1 MSINHLPSRPEHA
14 PSIEGRPSAAAVR
27 IDPAIWSGGPDRDW
41 SRSLWRRLDERL
53 LQWSANWQA
62 KVTTPKNI
70 PPVAMATFKNQ
81 SDAAIFEAFALA
93 AISGNAR
100 WDRISAVQSQLA
112 EPFQDFSPQRFAE
125 LSDQYIDERIVPWFR
140 QRRAGSARLPKVLR
154 LLRGSADLL
163 RSRKDG
169 DARTFLMAAGAQA
182 EGSPEEMAVLLGTD
196 TRFKMPGFGIALAAE
211 ALRLLGCD
219 LCKPDRH
226 VLRAIAAWQVVT
238 FKNWPAGE
246 FAAPQARTPELLAT
260 MLAVR
265 QLGLAN
271 GVSTSYA
278 TSVIWLAG
286 AVSGARMTNHG
297 LDSLRPSPA
306 CPSSS

>member
-1 MSINHLPSRPEHA
+1 MSIKHLPPDPEQA
-14 PSIEGRPSAAAVR
+14 SSPAIR
-27 IDPAIWSGGPDRDW
+27 IDPATWSGGPDRGW
-41 SRSLWRRLDERL
+41 SRSLWRRLDKRL
-53 LQWSANWQA
+53 LQWNANWRA
-62 KVTTPKNI
+62 TVTTPKNI
-70 PPVAMATFKNQ
+70 PPLAIANFEEL

-100 WDRISAVQSQLA
+100 WDRISAVQNELA
-112 EPFQDFSPQRFAE
+112 EPFQDFSAQRFAD
-125 LSDQYIDERIVPWFR
+125 LSDQDIDERIVPWFR

-154 LLRGSADLL
+154 LLRGSAHLL
-163 RSRKDG
+163 RPRDDG
-169 DARTFLMAAGAQA
+169 DARSFLMAACAQA
-182 EGSPEEMAVLLGTD
+182 EGSPEEIAVLLGTD
-196 TRFKMPGFGIALAAE
+196 TQFKMPGFGIALAAE

-246 FAAPQARTPELLAT
+246 FAAPQAHTPELLAT

-265 QLGLAN
+265 ELALAN
-271 GVSTSYA
+271 RVSTSYA

-286 AVSGARMTNHG
+286 AVSGARLTNQD

-306 CPSSS
+306 SPSSS

>member
-1 MSINHLPSRPEHA
+1 MSINHLRLGLEDA
-14 PSIEGRPSAAAVR
+14 PSIDATRALAAR
-27 IDPAIWSGGPDRDW
+27 INPAIWSGGPDRDW
-41 SRSLWRRLDERL
+41 SRSLWHRLDERL
-53 LQWSANWQA
+53 VQWNANWQVT
-62 KVTTPKNI
+62 VTTPKNI
-70 PPVAMATFKNQ
+70 PRLAIATFENL

-112 EPFQDFSPQRFAE
+112 EPFQNFSPQRFAE
-125 LSDQYIDERIVPWFR
+125 LSDQDIDDRIVPWFR

-163 RSRKDG
+163 RSREDG
-169 DARTFLMAAGAQA
+169 AARTFLMAAGAQA

-196 TRFKMPGFGIALAAE
+196 SRFKMPGFGIPLAAE

-265 QLGLAN
+265 QLASAN
-271 GVSTSYA
+271 GISTSYA

-286 AVSGARMTNHG
+286 AVSGARLTNQD
-297 LDSLRPSPA
+297 LASLRPLPA
-306 CPSSS
+306 

>member
-1 MSINHLPSRPEHA
+1 MSIKHLPPSPEQA
-14 PSIEGRPSAAAVR
+14 LSPAIRS
-27 IDPAIWSGGPDRDW
+27 DPAIWSGGPDRDW

-53 LQWSANWQA
+53 LQWNSRWQA
-62 KVTTPKNI
+62 TVSTPKNI
-70 PPVAMATFKNQ
+70 PPVAIATFETL

-100 WDRISAVQSQLA
+100 WDRISAVQDELA
-112 EPFQDFSPQRFAE
+112 EPFQNFSPHRFAE
-125 LSDQYIDERIVPWFR
+125 LSDQDIDERIVPWFR

-154 LLRGSADLL
+154 LLRRSADLL
-163 RSRKDG
+163 RPRKDG

-182 EGSPEEMAVLLGTD
+182 EGSPEEMAVCLGTD

-265 QLGLAN
+265 QLALAN

-286 AVSGARMTNHG
+286 AISGARLTNED
-297 LDSLRPSPA
+297 LSSLRPSPV

>member
-1 MSINHLPSRPEHA
+1 MSTKHVRSDPEHA
-14 PSIEGRPSAAAVR
+14 PLPAIR
-27 IDPAIWSGGPDRDW
+27 IDPAVWSGGPDRDW

-53 LQWSANWQA
+53 LQWNPHWQA
-62 KVTTPKNI
+62 TVSTPKNI
-70 PPVAMATFKNQ
+70 PVVAIATFENL

-112 EPFQDFSPQRFAE
+112 EPFQDFSPHRFAE
-125 LSDQYIDERIVPWFR
+125 LSDQDIDERIVPWFR

-163 RSRKDG
+163 LPRKDG

-265 QLGLAN
+265 QLALAN

-286 AVSGARMTNHG
+286 AVSGARMTNQG